1 MGVKKGEAKKCLYCG
16 KKFKSVNKNQLYCSY
31 DCRLKAMYKRNREK
45 YVPKGKEH
53 EAICVVCGK
62 SFIAKAAGKYCS
74 DECRKKASKERYSAS
89 YVPRERK
96 GHEAICAVCG
106 KSFIAHASGKYCS
119 DECRKKAKLEWFK
132 AHKKRFCKDFYEDD
146 DLSTDEILLSTQ
158 EKTASTNEKLLSTGR
173 DLWSIAKAA
182 FEHGMTYG
190 KYVEALESGKIKL

>member
-1 MGVKKGEAKKCLYCG
+1 MSTIKKCLYCG
-16 KKFKSVNKNQLYCSY
+16 KKFKSENKNQLYCSY
-31 DCRLKAMYKRNREK
+31 DCRLQAMYKRNREK
-45 YVPKGKEH
+45 YVPK
-53 EAICVVCGK
+53 
-62 SFIAKAAGKYCS
+62 
-74 DECRKKASKERYSAS
+74 
-89 YVPRERK
+89 ERK
-96 GHEAICAVCG
+96 GHEAICEICG

-158 EKTASTNEKLLSTGR
+158 EKTVSTNEKLLSTGR

-190 KYVEALESGKIKL
+190 KFVEALESGKIKL

>member
-1 MGVKKGEAKKCLYCG
+1 MGAKKGETKKCLYCG
-16 KKFKSVNKNQLYCSY
+16 KKFKSANKNQLYCSY

-62 SFIAKAAGKYCS
+62 SFISKAAGKYCS
-74 DECRKKASKERYSAS
+74 DECRKKASKERFSAS

-106 KSFIAHASGKYCS
+106 KSFIAHSSGKYCS
-119 DECRKKAKLEWFK
+119 DECRKKAKLDQQK
-132 AHKKRFCKDFYEDD
+132 AYRKRFRKDFYEDD